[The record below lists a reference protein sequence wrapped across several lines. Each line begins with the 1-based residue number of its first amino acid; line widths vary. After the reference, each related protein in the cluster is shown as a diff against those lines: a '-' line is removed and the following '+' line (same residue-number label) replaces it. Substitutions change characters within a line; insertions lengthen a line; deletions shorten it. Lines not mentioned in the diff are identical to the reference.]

1 MNADMLADIAQ
12 DHAELTAIR
21 RDIHAHPELGLE
33 EVRTAALVAAKLR
46 EWGVEVTEQ
55 VGVTGIV
62 GVIRG
67 TRPVGP
73 SNRERAIG
81 LRADMDALAIIEQT
95 GVPYASENP
104 GVMHACGHDGHT
116 TMLLGAAK
124 YLARNRDFA
133 GTVNLIFQPA
143 EEGRGGALAML
154 KDGLF
159 DRFPCDAIYGM
170 HNSPGQTVGTFAI
183 RKGPMLAAAGSWK
196 VIFHGTGGHGG
207 ATPHLATDVS
217 IAQAQFI
224 LALQT
229 VVSRNVP
236 PIETAVISVGSIHGG
251 SNQASNVMPA
261 DIEITGTMRAYNKSV
276 METIGTRLRAIAQA
290 TADCNQVRAEVTTDW
305 GFTPLIN
312 RAEQTD
318 IAIEAAT
325 ATVGSDAVEPNVPPI
340 TAGEDFAYMMEQRPG
355 AFMFIGNGR
364 APDGKVHQVHTP
376 LFDFNDAAIP
386 YGVAYWAQLVQQE
399 LG

>member
-1 MNADMLADIAQ
+1 MNADLLADIAQ

-21 RDIHAHPELGLE
+21 QDIHAHPELGLE

-46 EWGVEVTEQ
+46 EWGVEVTEG
-55 VGVTGIV
+55 VGITGVV

-67 TRPVGP
+67 TRPVGA

-95 GVPYASENP
+95 GVAYASENP

-116 TMLLGAAK
+116 AMLLGAAK
-124 YLARNRDFA
+124 YLTRNRDFA

-170 HNSPGQTVGTFAI
+170 HNSPGQPLGTFAT

-196 VIFHGTGGHGG
+196 VVFRGTGGHGG

-224 LALQT
+224 MALQT

-236 PIETAVISVGSIHGG
+236 AIETAVISVGSIHGG

-261 DIEITGTMRAYNKSV
+261 EIEITGTMRAYSKAV
-276 METIGTRLRAIAQA
+276 MDTIEARLTAIAQA
-290 TADCNQVRAEVTTDW
+290 SADCNQCRVEVIADW
-305 GFTPLIN
+305 SFTPLIN
-312 RAEQTD
+312 LAEQTD
-318 IAIEAAT
+318 IAVAAAR
-325 ATVGSDAVEPNVPPI
+325 ATVGAEAVEPNVPPI

-355 AFMFIGNGR
+355 AFMFIGNGK
-364 APDGKVHQVHTP
+364 ATDGKVHQVHTP
-376 LFDFNDAAIP
+376 MFNFNDAAIP